1 MITTPVARPPAAPL
15 TLFPWLSSIDRALR
29 VAEATTDTR
38 HAPVGQTAKRV
49 VWARHQMQLFR
60 YDARTAVQHPVP
72 LLLVHSLVSRSY
84 ILDLIPGNSF
94 VEFLL
99 DQGFDIYLTDWG
111 VPTAADASLALED
124 YVLDFLPAMVEAV
137 RTASGAEQVSLL
149 GYCMG
154 GLLTLLYAA
163 THPGSPVRNLLSLA
177 TPVDFDQLGLQ
188 GIWAR
193 QLDADRLVAHYGN
206 IPAAVVQRSFQLLK
220 PASEFSLARALGLW
234 QHVDDA
240 RYVAQYRAF
249 DRWSNDH
256 IDFPGAVFR
265 QTLRDLVQSNKL
277 VRGGMELDGLP
288 VDLSTIG
295 QSFLAIAAEADH
307 IVPLAATRPQ
317 MELVGSADT
326 AFLSLPGGHVG
337 LAAGRHAKAG
347 LWPRVADWLTP
358 RSGDH
363 APPVAVAEHTEPE
376 PDDIPM
382 VARRAAQAGLPGRS

>member
-1 MITTPVARPPAAPL
+1 MMTTPVARPPAAPL

-49 VWARHQMQLFR
+49 VWARNQMQLFR
-60 YDARTAVQHPVP
+60 YDARAAVQHPVP
-72 LLLVHSLVSRSY
+72 LLLVHSLVSRPY

-99 DQGFDIYLTDWG
+99 DQGFDVYLTDWG

-124 YVLDFLPAMVEAV
+124 YVLDFLPTMVEAV
-137 RTASGAEQVSLL
+137 RTASGAAQVSLL

-193 QLDADRLVAHYGN
+193 QLDVDRLVAHYGN

-220 PASEFSLARALGLW
+220 PASEFSLARA
-234 QHVDDA
+234 
-240 RYVAQYRAF
+240 R
-249 DRWSNDH
+249 
-256 IDFPGAVFR
+256 
-265 QTLRDLVQSNKL
+265 
-277 VRGGMELDGLP
+277 
-288 VDLSTIG
+288 
-295 QSFLAIAAEADH
+295 
-307 IVPLAATRPQ
+307 PLAARRRRPLRRPVPRLRP
-317 MELVGSADT
+317 LVKRPHRLSWRGLSAD
-326 AFLSLPGGHVG
+326 
-337 LAAGRHAKAG
+337 AAGPGPEQQTRARGHG
-347 LWPRVADWLTP
+347 VGRPPR
-358 RSGDH
+358 
-363 APPVAVAEHTEPE
+363 
-376 PDDIPM
+376 
-382 VARRAAQAGLPGRS
+382 